1 MVVSINGIVVNNL
14 GFLIFFLMVFYNY
27 NKSCLKFID
36 TKWVRLKSNI
46 GIIIIVIYIVDV
58 LVRIINVYIYILVVL
73 FN

>member
-14 GFLIFFLMVFYNY
+14 GFLIFFLMVFNY

-36 TKWVRLKSNI
+36 MKWVRLKSNI